1 MQNMICRKKGQEM
14 EQKKNDFSKGSVA
27 GCILSMALPMM
38 MAQIVNILY
47 SVVDR
52 VYIGHIPGSGQVEL
66 AGLGLALPIISII
79 MGFANLCGMG
89 GGPLCSIHR
98 GKGEYEEAECVMGNC
113 LTLLLLFGVAIPLI
127 CLPLCRPLLYFFGA
141 SDVTFPYAQE
151 YIRIYLLGTPFVM
164 ISLGLNPMINAQGF
178 GSKGMMTVLLGAV
191 INLILDP
198 ILIFGFD
205 MGIRGAALATVIAQM
220 ASALWVILFLT
231 GKKVIIPLRL
241 SRMRLSAG
249 RVKRI
254 LSLGLSGFFMSLTNS
269 LVQVVCN
276 KMLYLTGGDLYV
288 SVMTIINSVRE
299 VVFLAVQGLNNGA
312 QPVLGYNYG
321 ARCYSR
327 VRTGIRFAAAVTGV
341 YALLIWTA
349 AMFIPGT
356 LIRLFNGDAALLA
369 AGIPSMRIFFC
380 MFVFMAMQ
388 VAAQSVFVSL
398 GRSRHAVFFS
408 LLRKAI
414 INAPLTVIL
423 ALTMGAS
430 GVFVAEA
437 ISQLVGGLASFITMY
452 VTVYRPLRL
461 RRDGEALE

>member
-1 MQNMICRKKGQEM
+1 M